1 MKEAVS
7 QANKVETLP
16 LVDVLTSPEK
26 LIYASPRAQ
35 AQVIAEARYFNMLA
49 QLKYVCEEANIW
61 YQLPLRVKQHIQSA
75 EYSFKNQKRQLTIE
89 HAAITEALR
98 DIPCSWV
105 YLKGAAYQ
113 MLELPVFYGR
123 LMNDVDILVPEE
135 QLATIELAL
144 SEHGWAHKT
153 LTDYDEKFY
162 REWSQEIPPLRH
174 FSRQTELDV
183 HFNILPKRLSQSP
196 EAAFLL
202 QQTQQL
208 SGENKAKTLTPAA
221 LLLHSAIHLF
231 YESEYHKGIRDLFDI
246 HLLIKEFGA
255 DETFWVQLITIQEQL
270 GSAECTFYA
279 LYFSE
284 SIYHTEIPKH
294 VKDYYMRHKPNMLVF
309 ALTAPAFYYAF
320 TSMYP
325 LHHHTGHHRALSTL
339 YIRGHF
345 KRLPIYKL
353 IPHLI
358 KKSLLK
364 LLPEKKE
371 ETMFD

>member
-1 MKEAVS
+1 M
-7 QANKVETLP
+7 ETLL
-16 LVDVLTSPEK
+16 LVNVLTSPEK
-26 LIYASPRAQ
+26 LIHACPRIQ

-49 QLKYVCEEANIW
+49 QLKYVCEQANIW

-75 EYSFKNQKRQLTIE
+75 EHSFKNQKRQLEIE
-89 HAAITEALR
+89 HEAIKEALKG
-98 DIPCSWV
+98 IPCTWV

-113 MLELPVFYGR
+113 MLALPSFYGR
-123 LMNDVDILVPEE
+123 LMNDVDILVPED
-135 QLATIELAL
+135 QLTAIEATL
-144 SEHGWAHKT
+144 SEHGWVHKK

-196 EAAFLL
+196 ESAFLL
-202 QQTQQL
+202 AQTQL
-208 SGENKAKTLTPAA
+208 LKGEDKAATLTPAA

-246 HLLIKEFGA
+246 HLLINEFGQDNA
-255 DETFWVQLITIQEQL
+255 FWNQLILLQDQL
-270 GSAECTFYA
+270 GNAECTFYA
-279 LYFSE
+279 LHFSE
-284 SIYHTEIPKH
+284 VIYHTAIPEHIKA
-294 VKDYYMRHKPNMLVF
+294 YYLDHKPNILAF
-309 ALTAPAFYYAF
+309 TLTEPAFHYAF

-325 LHHHTGHHRALSTL
+325 LHHHAGHHRALSTL
-339 YIRGHF
+339 YIRGHY

-358 KKSLLK
+358 KKSLSK
-364 LLPEKKE
+364 LLPDKKE
-371 ETMFD
+371 ASMFD

>member
-1 MKEAVS
+1 MSEAVAQAS
-7 QANKVETLP
+7 QVETLL
-16 LVDVLTSPEK
+16 LVNVLTSPEK
-26 LIYASPRAQ
+26 LIHASPRIQ

-49 QLKYVCEEANIW
+49 QLKYVCEQANIW

-75 EYSFKNQKRQLTIE
+75 EHSFKNQKRQLEIE
-89 HAAITEALR
+89 HEAIKEALK
-98 DIPCSWV
+98 DIPCTWV

-113 MLELPVFYGR
+113 MLALPAFYGR
-123 LMNDVDILVPEE
+123 LMNDVDILVPED
-135 QLATIELAL
+135 QLTAIEAAL
-144 SEHGWAHKT
+144 SEHGWVHKT

-196 EAAFLL
+196 ESAFLL
-202 QQTQQL
+202 AQTQQL
-208 SGENKAKTLTPAA
+208 KGEDKAATLTPAA

-246 HLLIKEFGA
+246 HLLINEFGNNNA
-255 DETFWVQLITIQEQL
+255 FWNQLTLLQDQL
-270 GSAECTFYA
+270 GNAECTFYA
-279 LYFSE
+279 LHFSE
-284 SIYHTEIPKH
+284 AIYHTAIPEHIKT
-294 VKDYYMRHKPNMLVF
+294 YYLDHKPNILAF
-309 ALTAPAFYYAF
+309 TLTEPAFHYAF

-325 LHHHTGHHRALSTL
+325 LHHHAGHHRALSTL
-339 YIRGHF
+339 YIRGHY

-358 KKSLLK
+358 KKSLFK

-371 ETMFD
+371 ANMFD